1 MEKQMYPVI
10 LYEKLYKDLEARPDT
25 NCPGLN

>member
-25 NCPGLN
+25 NCSGLN